1 MSLTYL
7 NSRFNLYGSYFFLI
21 TGTIGNFLNILIFS
35 RERSY
40 RRTPS
45 TFYFLIGSIHNIFY
59 IAFNLTIRIY
69 NLYNETN
76 LVDTSLGWCLTYAFL
91 IGYLGLTSFTCSCLA
106 TIDQFF
112 ATSRNAYLRQYSNI
126 KWAHRIVF
134 ITIIVWFLHSV
145 PVLLF
150 YNVPPIISRCSSV
163 NKVYQDYIPIYI
175 LVLQCGIPV
184 LVMLIFGGLT
194 YRNMRLSKALVEQHA
209 DRQLTKMIII
219 QVMLV
224 IISMTPYGI
233 LDIYTLITS
242 KYIKSTDQLQQEAF
256 AQTIFVL
263 VSYIYYV
270 GNFYMFII
278 SSNRFRQA
286 LKNRIFFW
294 RKPNQI
300 NP

>member
-1 MSLTYL
+1 MSLTYR

-35 RERSY
+35 SERNY

-59 IAFNLTIRIY
+59 IVFNLTIRIY

-76 LVDTSLGWCLTYAFL
+76 LVDTSLGWCLTYTFL

-134 ITIIVWFLHSV
+134 IIIIVWFLHAI

-150 YNVPPIISRCSSV
+150 YNVPPITSRCNSV
-163 NKVYQDYIPIYI
+163 NKVYQNYIPVYI

-194 YRNMRLSKALVEQHA
+194 YRNMCLSKALVEQHA

-219 QVMLV
+219 QVILV
-224 IISMTPYGI
+224 IISMTPFGI
-233 LDIYTLITS
+233 LEIYTLITS
-242 KYIKSTDQLQQEAF
+242 KSIKSTDQLQQEAF
-256 AQTIFVL
+256 AQTILIL

-286 LKNRIFFW
+286 LKNRISFW
-294 RKPNQI
+294 KKPNQI